1 MVGEVWGLAC
11 CGDWLLLM
19 LSLVIGRGFL
29 VVDGGGA
36 GDIGF
41 WRLVVWC
48 CARGV
53 VFAGC
58 CLGAVFGVGENWLVR
73 SGVDCGLYPAR
84 G

>member
-1 MVGEVWGLAC
+1 
-11 CGDWLLLM
+11 M
-19 LSLVIGRGFL
+19 LWMCLWRLVIGREFL
-29 VVDGGGA
+29 VVGGGA
-36 GDIGF
+36 GEIGF

>member
-1 MVGEVWGLAC
+1 MGFWWLA
-11 CGDWLLLM
+11 
-19 LSLVIGRGFL
+19 
-29 VVDGGGA
+29 GGA

-73 SGVDCGLYPAR
+73 SGVVVVCILLAGDVIGGTVFWWFVEMFFLDV
-84 G
+84 